1 MHNGLTRALA
11 GMLMVAISFA
21 AHSAGEIYKVVD
33 EDGNV
38 TYTDE
43 RPRDGTP
50 PMDLPPLSVIETDIQ
65 VPDPADKTTQAT
77 EEAKPPTM
85 RDLRRQFG
93 DFRITQPQQEETF
106 WGTANT
112 VVVAW
117 GTAQAVPPEMSARLF
132 VDGTPRGVPPSG
144 SLSLTLDR
152 GEHQVFVEL
161 LDARGRRIIATET
174 VVFFVKQASV
184 GFRKRDSA
192 PGRFSP

>member
-1 MHNGLTRALA
+1 MHNGMTRALA

-43 RPRDGTP
+43 RPKDGTP

-65 VPDPADKTTQAT
+65 VPAPADETVQAA
-77 EEAKPPTM
+77 EQAKPPTM
-85 RDLRRQFG
+85 RDLQRQFG

-117 GTAQAVPPEMSARLF
+117 GTAQAVPPELSARMF
-132 VDGTPRGVPPSG
+132 VDGAPRSVPPNG

-152 GEHQVFVEL
+152 GEHQVYVEL
-161 LDARGRRIIATET
+161 LDARGRRIITTET

-184 GFRKRDSA
+184 GFLEPGSA
-192 PGRFSP
+192 PRRFGP